1 MFNNTCGMNERI
13 NQSFNHLIVLFL
25 IEYVALGILFGELK
39 HRNVIYK
46 TENSSE
52 NWSEDKWHTICK
64 HLKKCLE
71 HSNWSKS
78 VPLSFIFLEDIGL
91 FSGICSQ
98 ATYDFKSGYLFA
110 HYQRTGLP
118 TTQRHSLYPRL
129 KLENSLKFIR
139 L

>member
-78 VPLSFIFLEDIGL
+78 VPLSFLKTLDCFQEYALKQHMILNQDIYLRITRELGFQPHKGTHSIQGL
-91 FSGICSQ
+91 NWKI
-98 ATYDFKSGYLFA
+98 A
-110 HYQRTGLP
+110 
-118 TTQRHSLYPRL
+118 
-129 KLENSLKFIR
+129 
-139 L
+139 